1 MPTYNVLSP
10 RGGILGQAL
19 ERTTA
24 ALASAVC
31 VAAVALAQ
39 PYVAPLPA
47 REVRE
52 AYYRGVL
59 VPFQAERDT
68 LLQRSFVIG
77 PWRFGHRL
85 REKPR
90 DGRLNFYVVS
100 PGTQF
105 DVDGGAPYS
114 FNCIVNALPKRPG
127 AQVEWDVYWAIV
139 LDPSLTREIRSEQ
152 DLLMATQMEFE
163 TPEDFKI
170 QDAPGH
176 ELLRRYLRI
185 ASVGDLDQFRRKSG
199 HLPRMLIVPA
209 RVVLRASAGELLQT
223 DRSE

>member
-1 MPTYNVLSP
+1 MAST
-10 RGGILGQAL
+10 L
-19 ERTTA
+19 ERTLERSA
-24 ALASAVC
+24 AAVASAVC

-39 PYVAPLPA
+39 PYVAPSPA
-47 REVRE
+47 HDVRE
-52 AYYRGVL
+52 AYFQGQI

-90 DGRLNFYVVS
+90 DGRLNLYVVS
-100 PGTQF
+100 PGSQF
-105 DVDGGAPYS
+105 EVDGGSPYT
-114 FNCIVNALPKRPG
+114 FNCIVNALPKRAG
-127 AQVEWDVYWAIV
+127 AHVEWDVYWAIA
-139 LDPSLTREIRSEQ
+139 LDPSLTREIRDEH

-176 ELLRRYLRI
+176 EVLRRYLRI

-209 RVVLRASAGELLQT
+209 HIVLKASAGEADET
-223 DRSE
+223 NRSE